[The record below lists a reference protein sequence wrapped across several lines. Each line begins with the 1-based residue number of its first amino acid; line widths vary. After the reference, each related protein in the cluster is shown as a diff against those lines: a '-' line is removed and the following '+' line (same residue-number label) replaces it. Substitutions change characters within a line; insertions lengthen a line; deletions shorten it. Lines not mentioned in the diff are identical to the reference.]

1 MNIDPWTI
9 IDGYI
14 VTLLHE
20 QTKKLALIVVS

>member
-20 QTKKLALIVVS
+20 QVKNLTLIVAS